1 MTERLA
7 MTTLTAFLPTFLLL
21 TATATLAADLQA
33 VACEGTYPHHLQ
45 GICTDEKDSIFWCFT
60 TKLVKTDRTG
70 KITKQVEV
78 ANHHGDLCFHKGRVF
93 VALNLG
99 KFNDPKGNADSWVYV
114 YDAGDLSCVAKHKTP
129 EVFHGA
135 GGLAFHD
142 GKFLV
147 VGGLPDDVKEN
158 YVYEYDTDFK
168 FAKKH
173 ALASG
178 HTHLGIQTATFA
190 DGHWWFGCYG
200 RPKSD
205 AASSTPP
212 ILLKADASL
221 KKVERFEFD
230 CSLGIVPVG
239 DGKFLV
245 ARGGSTKEKGHT
257 GRLVLAVADK
267 ERGLKLVEK

>member
-1 MTERLA
+1 M
-7 MTTLTAFLPTFLLL
+7 LLL
-21 TATATLAADLQA
+21 TATALAADFLP
-33 VACEGTYPHHLQ
+33 VICEGTYPHHLQ
-45 GICTDEKDSIFWCFT
+45 GVCTDEKEAIFWSFT
-60 TKLVKTDRTG
+60 TKLVKTDRNG
-70 KITKQVEV
+70 KVMKRVDV
-78 ANHHGDLCFHKGRVF
+78 ANHHGDVCFHKGKVY

-99 KFNDPKGNADSWVYV
+99 KFNDPRGHADSWVYV
-114 YDAGDLSCVAKHKTP
+114 YDAGDLTVLAKHKTP

-135 GGLAFHD
+135 GGIAFHD
-142 GKFLV
+142 GKFMV
-147 VGGLPDDVKEN
+147 VGGLPNDVNEN
-158 YVYEYDTDFK
+158 YVYEYNVDFQ
-168 FAKKH
+168 FVKKH
-173 ALASG
+173 TLVSG

-205 AASSTPP
+205 AAPATPP

-245 ARGGSTKEKGHT
+245 ARGGPTKEKGHT
-257 GRLVLAVADK
+257 GRLVLAVADR
-267 ERGLKLVEK
+267 ERGLMLVKK